1 MSYNL
6 ADKPTA
12 ERDVAEAEKARL
24 FELWQHNLQ
33 RAKADA
39 ARLFAEKSKR
49 KGKWEEWLRA
59 QLGDMSPAEYA
70 SMVRREVNRLA
81 APR

>member
-6 ADKPTA
+6 ADKPAA

-24 FELWQHNLQ
+24 FELWQNNLQ

-49 KGKWEEWLRA
+49 KGKWEEWLRG
-59 QLGDMSPAEYA
+59 QLGELSPPEYA
-70 SMVRREVNRLA
+70 SMVQREVRKLA
-81 APR
+81 VPR